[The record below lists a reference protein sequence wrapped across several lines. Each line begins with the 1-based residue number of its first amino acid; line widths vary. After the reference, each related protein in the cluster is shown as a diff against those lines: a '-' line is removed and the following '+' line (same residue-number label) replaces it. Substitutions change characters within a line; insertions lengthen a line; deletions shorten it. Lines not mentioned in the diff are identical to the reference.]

1 MTQFEPGHHGHFERA
16 FPTLTSGIKI
26 LLAINLAAFG
36 IKNIGCDLI
45 LNFSIVPYVGLSSA
59 NVLDAFGLGAVRLVT
74 YQFFHSYTDIFHL
87 VRNMVLLYF
96 FGTLAEGRM
105 DEGFEQSHLR
115 RGRIGII
122 RLYLAGG
129 ILGGL
134 VYVGLAVAM
143 GTAAIPVIGA
153 SGSVFGIMVYA
164 ACMFPRRR
172 INMVFI
178 QPEMRY
184 FVGFFVFLGV
194 YYQLM
199 GLRQSA
205 GDNVAHSAHL
215 GGALWGF
222 IAFKLSKK
230 GIVVSGVGPV
240 AWLQRK
246 RAEGAQRSKRREQE
260 ALDRILDKVKQ
271 QGMAELTPP
280 ERRFLEK
287 VSKRSRK

>member
-16 FPTLTSGIKI
+16 FPKLTSGIKI
-26 LLAINLAAFG
+26 LLAINVVAFL

-45 LNFSIVPYVGLSSA
+45 LNADIVPYVGLSAA
-59 NVLDAFGLGAVRLVT
+59 NILDAFGLGLVRLAT
-74 YQFFHSYTDIFHL
+74 YQFFHSVDIGHL
-87 VRNMVLLYF
+87 LFNMLFLYF

-115 RGRIGII
+115 RGRTGII
-122 RLYLAGG
+122 SLYLASGV
-129 ILGGL
+129 LGGL
-134 VYVGLAVAM
+134 IYTGLSLALDGGKV
-143 GTAAIPVIGA
+143 PVIGA
-153 SGSVFGIMVYA
+153 SGAVYGIMVYA

-172 INMVFI
+172 INMVFV

-184 FVGFFVFLGV
+184 FVGILVFIGV
-194 YYQLM
+194 YYQLFELR
-199 GLRQSA
+199 GLGGS
-205 GDNVAHSAHL
+205 GVAHSAHL

-230 GIVVSGVGPV
+230 GVVVSGAGPV

-246 RAEGAQRSKRREQE
+246 RAEGAQRSERREQE
-260 ALDRILDKVKQ
+260 TLDKILDKVKQ